1 MLFIMKIKR
10 VIFYTIC
17 LFSINQIVA
26 QNNNLTSSPYS
37 LYGLG
42 VSNGL
47 NTGKTNTL
55 GGTGIAMPS
64 TNFINN
70 LNPAS
75 YGSIPSNSFFY
86 EIGIKA
92 EKNSLTEVGGSESR
106 INGNFSNL
114 SIAFPISKNSGA
126 GITLLPYT
134 TVGYTI
140 LGIETSIEGSN
151 ETFFSNITGSGGL
164 NDLKLNY
171 GYSLTDKFRLGIFGS
186 YLFGNIEEEEVDVI
200 KNVLFITNESNYYK
214 GFRFGAGLQY
224 NLSNKISLGATVNS
238 PTQLNGNQNKTVN
251 IQDSE
256 PIINDDLDLNS
267 FELPLE
273 LGFGL
278 HAKLNKNFFINIDYK
293 RNFWNATKQTDYIG
307 EYVDQ
312 DIFGIGAEY
321 TPEKN
326 SVKYWKRIQYRT
338 GFNYDNGYLSIGGN
352 KINNFSLTI
361 GTGLP
366 IGRFSNSM
374 LNIGYSYGQKGLISD
389 NLIQENYHTL
399 SLNFSLEGIW
409 FIKRKLN

>member
-10 VIFYTIC
+10 IIFYTIC

-26 QNNNLTSSPYS
+26 QSNNLTNSPYS

-64 TNFINN
+64 IDFINN
-70 LNPAS
+70 SNPAS

-86 EIGIKA
+86 EIGVKA
-92 EKNSLTEVGGSESR
+92 EMNQLNDNSESESR

-114 SIAFPISKNSGA
+114 SLAFPISKNSGA

-134 TVGYTI
+134 TVGYAI
-140 LGIETSIEGSN
+140 FGVETNIEGSN
-151 ETFFSNITGSGGL
+151 ETFFSNIIGSGGL
-164 NDLKLNY
+164 NDLKLNF
-171 GYSLTDKFRLGIFGS
+171 GYLLTDKFRLGVFGS
-186 YLFGNIEEEEVDVI
+186 YLFGNVEEEEVDNI
-200 KNVLFITNESNYYK
+200 KNVIFITSESNYYK

-224 NLSNKISLGATVNS
+224 DLSNKISLGATVNS
-238 PTQLNGNQNKTVN
+238 PTQLNGSQNKTVS
-251 IQDSE
+251 IQDSG
-256 PIINDDLDLNS
+256 PIINDDLNLNS
-267 FELPLE
+267 FNLPLE

-278 HAKLNKNFFINIDYK
+278 HAKLNKKLFINIDYK
-293 RNFWNATKQTDYIG
+293 RNFWDATKQTDYIG

-321 TPEKN
+321 TPFKN

-338 GFNYDNGYLSIGGN
+338 GFNYDNGYLSIDGN
-352 KINNFSLTI
+352 KINNYSLTI
-361 GTGLP
+361 GAGLP
-366 IGRFSNSM
+366 IGRFTNSM
-374 LNIGYSYGQKGLISD
+374 FNVGYSYGQKGLISD
-389 NLIQENYHTL
+389 GLIKENYHIL
-399 SLNFSLEGIW
+399 SLNVSLEGRW
-409 FIKRKLN
+409 FLKRKLN

>member
-10 VIFYTIC
+10 IIFYTIC

-42 VSNGL
+42 VSNRL

-55 GGTGIAMPS
+55 GGTGIAMLS

-92 EKNSLTEVGGSESR
+92 EKKLLTEGGDSESI
-106 INGNFSNL
+106 INGNFYNL
-114 SIAFPISKNSGA
+114 SLAFPISKNSGA
-126 GITLLPYT
+126 GLTLLPYT
-134 TVGYTI
+134 TVGYEI
-140 LGIETSIEGSN
+140 LGIETNIEGSD

-171 GYSLTDKFRLGIFGS
+171 GFSITDKFRLGGFGS
-186 YLFGNIEEEEVDVI
+186 YLFGKIEEEEVDFI
-200 KNVLFITNESNYYK
+200 KNVIFETSESNYYK
-214 GFRFGAGLQY
+214 GFRFGVGLQFD
-224 NLSNKISLGATVNS
+224 LSNKISLGATVNS
-238 PTQLNGNQNKTVN
+238 PTQLNGSQNKTVN

-256 PIINDDLDLNS
+256 PIINDDFDLNS

-278 HAKLNKNFFINIDYK
+278 HVKLNKNIFINIDYK
-293 RNFWNATKQTDYIG
+293 RNFWDATKQTDFIG

-321 TPEKN
+321 TPFKN
-326 SVKYWKRIQYRT
+326 AIKYWKRIQYRA
-338 GFNYDNGYLSIGGN
+338 GLNFDNGYLSMDGYRISN
-352 KINNFSLTI
+352 YSLSV
-361 GTGLP
+361 GAGLP
-366 IGRFSNSM
+366 FRRQNKSM

-389 NLIQENYHTL
+389 GLIQENYHTL
-399 SLNFSLEGIW
+399 TLNFSLEGIW